1 MHFNWWIIVG
11 KKAQPNM
18 QLLLVYKQVC
28 LVNETGHVIFLLIPK
43 DRAEL
48 VGTKRVKLHPRA
60 YGRAGKCINLIT
72 ISYTKSTQCCLVIGQ
87 FLVLQA

>member
-48 VGTKRVKLHPRA
+48 VGLKE
-60 YGRAGKCINLIT
+60 
-72 ISYTKSTQCCLVIGQ
+72 
-87 FLVLQA
+87 